1 MKLKRC
7 SLARQQVATA
17 TSGSDWWKGRRR
29 PVAQREG
36 LHFCVSR
43 PCSMGCCPDNI
54 SAHCQ
59 FVQPA
64 GPLGSAAGLS
74 VFNGGSGGETKA
86 FSWWWW
92 WGGSVSTQG
101 QCGPVVPF
109 PEYTQLSHAASKHT
123 FLREEQI
130 HELSPNGSI
139 FFFFFLLGSRK
150 IILGEGTHTGVTK
163 HKCLL

>member
-1 MKLKRC
+1 ME
-7 SLARQQVATA
+7 A
-17 TSGSDWWKGRRR
+17 
-29 PVAQREG
+29 REG
-36 LHFCVSR
+36 R
-43 PCSMGCCPDNI
+43 PKL
-54 SAHCQ
+54 
-59 FVQPA
+59 FR
-64 GPLGSAAGLS
+64 
-74 VFNGGSGGETKA
+74 GGGGG
-86 FSWWWW
+86 
-92 WGGSVSTQG
+92 GGSVSTQG

-139 FFFFFLLGSRK
+139 FFFFFLLGSGK